1 VPVEVKVLDGRELGM
16 SVDKNGFTMVPHKCP
31 QLDYY
36 DESQVLK
43 EYYPECCRLVKE
55 ITGARKVYAFDHN
68 IRASAE
74 TMSGATLPRSIT
86 GGNQVQTPVSLV
98 HNDYT
103 ITSAPQRIENLSES
117 PKVNDTLR
125 KLLGDTPLISAAE
138 KSEIEKA
145 RFVFINVWR
154 NITEEPVQDMPLAM
168 CNSQTCSP
176 EDLVTYEIRYVD
188 RVGENYLVKHNP
200 KHEWVYYPEIKKDE
214 AIILKVWD
222 SNGAINSVGEPNSTW
237 EEKQAVTP
245 ASFSFHTAFKHPLAA
260 IDCPKRQS
268 IECRL
273 VAVY

>member
-1 VPVEVKVLDGRELGM
+1 MPIEVKILNGRDLGM
-16 SVDKNGFTMVPHKCP
+16 SVDRNGFAMVPHKFP
-31 QLDYY
+31 RLDYY
-36 DESQVLK
+36 DESQVLS

-55 ITGARKVYAFDHN
+55 MTGARKVYAFDHN
-68 IRASAE
+68 IRASVSSTTE
-74 TMSGATLPRSIT
+74 PRSIT

-103 ITSAPQRIENLSES
+103 LTGAPQRIVNLSES

-125 KLLGDTPLISAAE
+125 KLLGDTPLISTVE
-138 KSEIEKA
+138 LSEIEKA
-145 RFVFINVWR
+145 RYVFINVWR
-154 NITEEPVQDMPLAM
+154 NIAEEPVQDMPLAM
-168 CNSQTCSP
+168 CNSQTYSP

-200 KHEWVYYPEIKKDE
+200 EHEWVYYPEMTKDE

-222 SNGAINSVGEPNSTW
+222 SHGAINSAGEPNSTW

-245 ASFSFHTAFKHPLAA
+245 ASFAFHTAFKDPLAA